1 MKISLKEFTQGIR
14 ELKNEL
20 AHLEKGSEEYNKT
33 AKEIRDAQ
41 GQLKSQMEGTKDV
54 YEGMEGS
61 YNALVRQM
69 AELKKEWRATNDEA
83 RRNELGAQIGEINQ
97 KLKDFDSSI
106 GNHQRNVGDYE
117 IATRSLKQE
126 LRELTEQIA
135 NGLAGGLKTTDP
147 EIKALT
153 KRAGELKDAM
163 GDANA
168 LIKESADDVSGFT
181 TALDLAK
188 TAMAGFTAAQGLAQL
203 FGDEDGEMK
212 ELVETMKQLQAA
224 TATLNGLQQI
234 QTALVDK
241 GSATYRLYHKVLA
254 LIIPQKKAEA
264 AATDADN
271 KAKQIEATTTKASTT
286 ATNLDTTAKAANTT
300 ATLTLSGALKVL
312 RAALIST
319 GIGAIVVLLGV
330 MVANLDK
337 VAKAVKSVVGWFGKV
352 TGVTE
357 VIKNVSGW
365 VSDNVDAFLKWTHIT
380 EEKTAADIA
389 LAEAEKAVKK
399 ATDEYYETLGK
410 ERTELDLNIDK
421 LKNFKGSKDEEKK
434 LISDLNSKYGDL
446 LGTYK
451 TKNEWII
458 ALEKNGQ
465 KYIDY
470 LMKEAQA
477 TAMAAEAG
485 RLYVE
490 WRKAV
495 ANGASGEE
503 QMAAYGAWQKV
514 LDGAKKISKEVSE
527 IGFSMYGGDNAK
539 EAKKQRQ
546 TAKKQQQDLLKDLKD
561 YTDETIKL
569 INHRYKMEEL
579 NDKLAKESELKRIND
594 IYNIQSQYY
603 DAADARL
610 NKALKN
616 AKEGSEEWKKIN
628 DAILSNDKARADAEL
643 KYEEDV
649 AAAKKKIREDEKKE
663 QEKTAKERIKQTRKE
678 YESDIQALDKE
689 QTSELNKLSVPENGD
704 IKATEAY
711 QQKVF
716 DIEKEFTL
724 KRIALLESLRKE
736 LENEPEAYETLT
748 QQITGLYDNLNELE
762 RKRNED
768 SKKNDEEWKNV
779 KLQNYLS
786 LANGIGSLM
795 STITD
800 YYKQEIEQQVK
811 DGKITEKEAKK
822 RFEQIKKAEIAT
834 AIINTIAG
842 AIGAYTNDAKTIK
855 PAALGIA
862 MGIVHAATV
871 TAAGMAQV
879 AKIKSTQYGSN
890 GSGGSSGGIM
900 SAKVAPLIDTNDV
913 VTMETPNVN
922 STVTNLQDQKVY
934 VVESDIANAGR
945 KVQVR
950 ESETQF

>member
-1 MKISLKEFTQGIR
+1 MTVSLRDFKKGIQDLKE
-14 ELKNEL
+14 EL
-20 AHLEKGSEEYNKT
+20 AHLTKGSEEYNRV

-54 YEGMEGS
+54 YAGMEGS

-117 IATRSLKQE
+117 IATKSLRQE
-126 LRELTEQIA
+126 LKDLTQQIA
-135 NGLAGGLKTTDP
+135 QGLASGLKTTDP

-163 GDANA
+163 ADANA
-168 LIKESADDVSGFT
+168 MINVAASDVGGFVQ
-181 TALDLAK
+181 ALDLAK

-203 FGDEDGEMK
+203 FGDENGEMQ
-212 ELVETMKQLQAA
+212 ELVKTMRQMQALQ
-224 TATLNGLQQI
+224 TTLNGLQQL
-234 QTALVDK
+234 QTSLVDR

-319 GIGAIVVLLGV
+319 GIGVLVVALGAVLANITDITKAIGKLF
-330 MVANLDK
+330 
-337 VAKAVKSVVGWFGKV
+337 GWLGKV

-357 VIKNVSGW
+357 AIKNVAGW
-365 VSDNVDAFLKWTHIT
+365 VSDNVDAFKKWAHIT

-389 LAEAEKAVKK
+389 LENAEKALKK
-399 ATDEYYETLGK
+399 ASEEYYETLGK
-410 ERTELDLNIDK
+410 ERVELQANIAR
-421 LKNFKGSKDEEKK
+421 LKDFKGNKEDEKRIVDE
-434 LISDLNSKYGDL
+434 LNSKYGNT

-451 TKNEWII
+451 NINDWQKKLVTDGEKYLKYLYEEAKATALAQKAAEVFADWKINNVKRSSQENLEAKRLFDETEKL
-458 ALEKNGQ
+458 ALE
-465 KYIDY
+465 
-470 LMKEAQA
+470 QA
-477 TAMAAEAG
+477 S
-485 RLYVE
+485 
-490 WRKAV
+490 KA
-495 ANGASGEE
+495 NTLGAS
-503 QMAAYGAWQKV
+503 
-514 LDGAKKISKEVSE
+514 L
-527 IGFSMYGGDNAK
+527 YGGDNAK

-603 DAADARL
+603 DAAEARL

-616 AKEGSEEWKKIN
+616 VKEGSEEWKKIN

-663 QEKTAKERIKQTRKE
+663 QEKAAKENANKLRKE
-678 YESDIQALDKE
+678 YDADINALNRE
-689 QTSELNKLSVPENGD
+689 QTQMLNDVDPVRDKNN

-711 QQKVF
+711 QQQVF
-716 DIEKEFTL
+716 DIEKAFTL
-724 KRIALLESLRKE
+724 KRIELLNQMAEALKDQ
-736 LENEPEAYETLT
+736 PEAYEAVIARIIEEQDKLT
-748 QQITGLYDNLNELE
+748 EAERQRNEESKNNAIEANNQKLQSWMELSNSLSSLMGGIIDFYQQQID
-762 RKRNED
+762 ED
-768 SKKNDEEWKNV
+768 V
-779 KLQNYLS
+779 K
-786 LANGIGSLM
+786 A
-795 STITD
+795 
-800 YYKQEIEQQVK
+800 
-811 DGKITEKEAKK
+811 GKITEKEAKK
-822 RFEQIKKAEIAT
+822 RFEQVKKAQIAT
-834 AIINTIAG
+834 AIISTISGAVG
-842 AIGAYTNDAKTIK
+842 AYKNAIDAYPAPFDIAIG
-855 PAALGIA
+855 IA
-862 MGIVHAATV
+862 NAATV
-871 TAAGMAQV
+871 LASGYAQI

-890 GSGGSSGGIM
+890 GGNGSSGGIM
-900 SAKVAPLIDTNDV
+900 SAKVAPLIDTQDV
-913 VTMETPNVN
+913 ANIQTPNVN
-922 STVTNLQDQKVY
+922 ATVTNPEDQRVY

-950 ESETQF
+950 ESETKF

>member
-1 MKISLKEFTQGIR
+1 MESTLLTTSLKDYKASID
-14 ELKNEL
+14 ELRASLLNLNKD
-20 AHLEKGSEEYNKT
+20 SEEYKKT
-33 AKEIRDAQ
+33 VEEITERQ
-41 GQLKSQMEGTKDV
+41 KSYDEALAIGKKNID
-54 YEGMEGS
+54 GAEGS

-69 AELKKEWRATNDEA
+69 KVLKDEWRATNDEA
-83 RRNELGAQIGEINQ
+83 RRNELGTAINDINNQ
-97 KLKDFDSSI
+97 LKNFDASI

-117 IATRSLKQE
+117 IATKSLRQE
-126 LRELTEQIA
+126 LKDLTQQIA
-135 NGLAGGLKTTDP
+135 QGLASGLKTTDP
-147 EIKALT
+147 EIQALT

-163 GDANA
+163 ADANA
-168 LIKESADDVSGFT
+168 MINVAASDVGGFVQ
-181 TALDLAK
+181 ALDLAK
-188 TAMAGFTAAQGLAQL
+188 TAMAGLSAAQGLARL
-203 FGDEDGEMK
+203 FGEENGEMK
-212 ELVETMKQLQAA
+212 ELVKTMQQMQALQ
-224 TATLNGLQQI
+224 TTLNGLQQL
-234 QTALVDK
+234 QTSLVDR
-241 GSATYRLYHKVLA
+241 GSATYRLYNKVLSVFNRT
-254 LIIPQKKAEA
+254 KK
-264 AATDADN
+264 T
-271 KAKQIEATTTKASTT
+271 EATTTKEVTVAEKADAT
-286 ATNLDTTAKAANTT
+286 ATDIDTTAKVKNTVATT
-300 ATLTLSGALKVL
+300 AWNVSLKMVKATLVSL
-312 RAALIST
+312 
-319 GIGAIVVLLGV
+319 GIGAVLIVLGELL
-330 MVANLDK
+330 AHINDIT
-337 VAKAVKSVVGWFGKV
+337 KAIGKLVGWLGKV

-365 VSDNVDAFLKWTHIT
+365 ISDNVDAFLKWTHIT

-451 TKNEWII
+451 TKNEWIV

-514 LDGAKKISKEVSE
+514 SDGAKKISKEVSE
-527 IGFSMYGGDNAK
+527 IGFSMYGGDNANTK
-539 EAKKQRQ
+539 KAKKQRQ

-579 NDKLAKESELKRIND
+579 NDKATKESELNRIND

-603 DAADARL
+603 DAAEARL

-616 AKEGSEEWKKIN
+616 VKEGSEEWKKIN

-663 QEKTAKERIKQTRKE
+663 AEKIAKEKLKQTRKS

-786 LANGIGSLM
+786 LADGIGSLM

-800 YYKQEIEQQVK
+800 YYKQEIDQQVK

-890 GSGGSSGGIM
+890 GSGSSSGGIM
-900 SAKVAPLIDTNDV
+900 SARVAPLIDTQDV
-913 VTMETPNVN
+913 VTMQTPNVN
-922 STVTNLQDQKVY
+922 ATNLQDQRVY
-934 VVESDIANAGR
+934 VVESDITNVGR
-945 KVQVR
+945 KVEVR
-950 ESETQF
+950 ESETTF